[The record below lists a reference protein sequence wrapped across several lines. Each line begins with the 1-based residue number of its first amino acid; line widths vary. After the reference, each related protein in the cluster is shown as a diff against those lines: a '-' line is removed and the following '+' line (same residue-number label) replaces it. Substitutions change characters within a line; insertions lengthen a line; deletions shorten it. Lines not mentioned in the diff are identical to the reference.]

1 MRCVQ
6 WPLGYPH
13 EARGRRPGEAWAP
26 AELWDS
32 AAGGRGGAPRETYWS
47 RYYKE
52 NERRPEVVAP
62 APWAAAAT

>member
-1 MRCVQ
+1 VRCVQ

-13 EARGRRPGEAWAP
+13 EARRRRPGEAWAP
-26 AELWDS
+26 TELWDS
-32 AAGGRGGAPRETYWS
+32 AGAAAAPRETYWS

-52 NERRPEVVAP
+52 NARRPEVVAP